1 MDINRLKN
9 IKIPKELEEELAQD
23 TYIDEFGFQ
32 YTYDSLLKGIVRSSL
47 WGDDSRKSSGN
58 NTGDTGSNVDV
69 ELDPSLFKRNPK
81 GWNIRNACQWL
92 QSNSHSASTHRC
104 AKYVRSAIDV
114 GFNTDPNDCNLKSP
128 TCSYTLKKGR
138 PTWAWMYINFLP
150 TIGFKHIGTYT
161 QNGYTPEPGDI
172 AVYFKDGNDKVPG
185 HICMWTGVKWC
196 SDFKQN
202 NMIVYRNTKEAYI
215 FRFQ

>member
-1 MDINRLKN
+1 MDTIESFKN
-9 IKIPKELEEELAQD
+9 IKISKDLEERLAQD
-23 TYIDEFGFQ
+23 VLIDNFGHK
-32 YTYDSLLKGIVRSSL
+32 YTHESLIKGIINSSI
-47 WGDDSRKSSGN
+47 WGN
-58 NTGDTGSNVDV
+58 NIDGNNDNDGENPNVS
-69 ELDPSLFKRNPK
+69 LDPSLFKRNPN
-81 GWNIRNACQWL
+81 GWNIKEACKWL
-92 QSNSHSASTHRC
+92 QKNSHSASTHRC
-104 AKYVRSAIDV
+104 AKYVRMAIEA
-114 GFNTDPNDCNLKSP
+114 GGLST
-128 TCSYTLKKGR
+128 KGR

-185 HICMWTGVKWC
+185 HICMWTGVQWC